1 MTTRFQR
8 DLLRGSL
15 DLMVLTVIAQQ
26 SQYGYSIQK
35 RLNLATDGQVV
46 LPAGTLYPL
55 LHRLEAKKL
64 IRSRW
69 DDSSGRRRKWYE
81 ITAKGKTALSQQAG
95 VWQQYVECVGTLLD
109 GLGRAGVTST
119 ADSRRQK

>member
-1 MTTRFQR
+1 
-8 DLLRGSL
+8 
-15 DLMVLTVIAQQ
+15 MVLSVVSRQ

-35 RLNLATDGQVV
+35 QLNLATEGQVV

-55 LHRLEAKKL
+55 LHKLESRKL

-81 ITAKGKTALSQQAG
+81 ITAKGKAALERQTSL
-95 VWQQYVECVGTLLD
+95 WRQYVDCVGALLE
-109 GLGRAGVTST
+109 GLGKVRPIPSP
-119 ADSRRQK
+119 DSK